1 MIITELIVFYF
12 SSLLFNNDLFAS
24 YDNNFILIYQ
34 AILTKL
40 LYFIS
45 IQLIIKLSIKEK
57 SSESISFS
65 FLLCFLPVASI
76 IIVHATSYLCI
87 TYSVQGAYKLAITIG
102 NILLLLSNIIVFY
115 IHEQTIETNR
125 KYTELLL
132 LKQKENN
139 SFEYYELLK
148 QQNDNSK
155 VLIHDITKHLNAI
168 KMLSSNSNVNVS
180 DYINHI
186 IKDFNI
192 MNPVEY
198 CGNSLLNLI
207 TYRYYQIFSKE
218 NIKFDIN
225 IQNAQID
232 FMSEPDITSLFDN
245 LLENAFEATK
255 QAPQKEINFSIDIR
269 NTNFVVINITNTTV
283 KKPLLINGHIITS
296 KNNKELHG
304 VGIRSINRVVKKY
317 NGNMEM
323 NYKDAEKVFST
334 TITFQLS
341 NYQRT

>member
-1 MIITELIVFYF
+1 
-12 SSLLFNNDLFAS
+12 
-24 YDNNFILIYQ
+24 
-34 AILTKL
+34 
-40 LYFIS
+40 
-45 IQLIIKLSIKEK
+45 
-57 SSESISFS
+57 
-65 FLLCFLPVASI
+65 
-76 IIVHATSYLCI
+76 LCI